1 MRLAIISD
9 IHEDI
14 DSLRRILQKAE
25 SKGYDQLVCL
35 GDISGYS
42 LPYYKYDN
50 SRNAVACLAL
60 LREKCNI
67 VIAGNHDLHAAG
79 RNPDLPEE
87 IKDHETWQHEDDRNP
102 GYSKED
108 IRYLLSLP
116 TYEVLHTPDFNILF
130 SHYAYP
136 NLSGFV
142 KGFYTR
148 KKEFEPHFSF
158 MQEHGCS
165 LGFTGH
171 AHPRGFYKVQA
182 HGFRQYGYRR
192 IPLSSLPAII
202 GISPVTRNDHLSGFC
217 IFDTHKRRLQA
228 LR

>member
-14 DSLRRILQKAE
+14 DSLRNILQKAE
-25 SKGYDQLVCL
+25 RMGYDQLVCL

-42 LPYYKYDN
+42 LPYYNYEN

-60 LREKCNI
+60 LREKCSI
-67 VIAGNHDLHAAG
+67 IIAGNHDLHAAG
-79 RNPDLPEE
+79 RKPDLPEE
-87 IKDHETWQHEDDRNP
+87 IKDHETWQHEHDRNP
-102 GYSKED
+102 GYGKED
-108 IRYLLSLP
+108 ISYLLSLP
-116 TYEVLHTPDFNILF
+116 AYEVLHTADFNILF
-130 SHYAYP
+130 SHYVYP

-142 KGFYTR
+142 KGFYSR
-148 KKEFEPHFSF
+148 GKEFEPHFSF

-171 AHPRGFYKVQA
+171 AHPSGFYKVQS
-182 HGFRQYGYRR
+182 HRFKQYNYRG
-192 IPLSSLPAII
+192 IQLSSPPAII

-217 IFDTHKRRLQA
+217 IFDTHKRRLQV

>member
-14 DSLRRILQKAE
+14 DSLRKILKKAE
-25 SKGYDQLVCL
+25 KKGYDQLVCL
-35 GDISGYS
+35 GDITGYS

-50 SRNAVACLAL
+50 SRNASACLSL
-60 LREKCNI
+60 LREKCEI

-79 RNPDLPEE
+79 RSPDLPEE
-87 IKDHETWQHEDDRNP
+87 IKEHETWQHEQDQNP
-102 GYSKED
+102 GYSEED
-108 IRYLLSLP
+108 IRYLASLP
-116 TYEVLHTPDFNILF
+116 TFEVLHTPDYNILF

-142 KGFYTR
+142 KGFYLR
-148 KKEFEPHFSF
+148 EKEFEPHFSF
-158 MQEHGCS
+158 MQEHQCS

-171 AHPRGFYKVQA
+171 AHPRGFYKVQT
-182 HGFRQYGYRR
+182 HGFKHYRYR
-192 IPLSSLPAII
+192 GIHLSSLPAII

-217 IFDTHKRRLQA
+217 IFDTDKRRLQV